1 MKKKILLV
9 EDQALIAMDEQRI
22 LENYGFE
29 VLTALSGQDAVSAV
43 QNHTDIS
50 LILMDIDLG
59 SGISGIEAASLILQ
73 QHELPIVFLTSHSE
87 KEYVEKVEKVTS
99 YGLLTK
105 NSGEFVLI
113 QSIKMALKLFEAHT
127 RLQQSEHETRT
138 LLENLSS
145 GIVKVTVQGKIT
157 FFSQGAERLFGY
169 SAEEILDQTIFATIL
184 PQRESTGRNLE
195 ELLQQVL
202 LQPEQFK
209 YLEHENLHKNGS
221 RIWVSWRNTP
231 VYDPNGKLLYI
242 LSIADDITL
251 HKKAEQTLQQS
262 EQKFRQLFMQHTA
275 PKLIIDPLQDG
286 RIVDAN
292 RAASEF
298 YGFSREE
305 LCGMSTSDIHI
316 MPVNKRM
323 EAWFEPD
330 TSKRRSKFTTRH
342 CTADGTVKD
351 VEVYASPVTIH
362 GRELLYSIIT
372 DISDTKQFARAL
384 QERNKKYRLIT
395 ENSADIIVQVDA
407 HLKPLYIS
415 PSATKTLGYTLADFT
430 DATILDLVPP
440 YDREQLE
447 AVLAEVLQHKARN
460 LTHTHRVISKSG
472 SLHWFETRA
481 TLSYDEYGNFTGA
494 SYVDRDITEQKNTQ
508 EALRRSEELHRGILE
523 ASPHGIIQTD
533 LQGNILFINNEYIRM
548 YGAASKQQLVGRNVF
563 DFLPAA
569 QMEIARQNLKKT
581 LEQGSVHRIQYTTYK
596 LDGSLFDVEL
606 SAATMCET
614 DGTPVGFIGV
624 THDITEFKQKEAEV
638 EQLLHEKEQLLR
650 EVHHRIKNHMNT
662 LYSII
667 SLNAH
672 YYDST
677 EITAVFEEVRTKIR
691 LMQSIYDTL
700 YKGEQVD
707 SVQLVPFLHQLIA
720 ELQAAYVYTQDIS
733 IHKDIQEMVVT
744 AKQSLPIGII
754 INELLT
760 NSLKYAFEDKPSGR
774 IHVSVYQ
781 PEDRRLAIEV
791 ADDGRGMPDKLLTE
805 GAYGF
810 GLTLV
815 QGYARQY
822 DGQIQIGNNK
832 GTTVQVFLDL
842 E

>member
-9 EDQALIAMDEQRI
+9 EDQVLIAMDEQRI
-22 LENYGFE
+22 LENCGFE
-29 VLTALSGQDAVSAV
+29 VLTALSGQEAVTAV
-43 QNHTDIS
+43 QNHTDIN

-59 SGISGIEAASLILQ
+59 SGINGIEAATLILQ

-87 KEYVEKVEKVTS
+87 KAYVEKVEQVTS
-99 YGLLTK
+99 YGLITK
-105 NSGEFVLI
+105 HSGEFVLI

-138 LLENLSS
+138 LVENLNS
-145 GIVKVTVQGKIT
+145 GIVKVTAQGKIS
-157 FFSQGAERLFGY
+157 FFSKGAERLFGY
-169 SAEEILDQTIFATIL
+169 SAEEILDQSIFATIL
-184 PQRESTGRNLE
+184 PQRESSGRNLK

-221 RIWVSWRNTP
+221 RIWVAWRNTP
-231 VYDPNGKLLYI
+231 VYDNHGNLLHI
-242 LSIADDITL
+242 LSIADDISL
-251 HKKAEQTLQQS
+251 HKKAEEALRES

-292 RAASEF
+292 WAASEF

-316 MPVNKRM
+316 MPVNKRI

-330 TSKRRSKFTTRH
+330 THKRQSKFSTRH
-342 CTADGTVKD
+342 RTVDGTVKD
-351 VEVYASPVTIH
+351 VEVYASPITI
-362 GRELLYSIIT
+362 RNQELLYAIIT
-372 DISDTKQFARAL
+372 DISDTRIFARAL

-407 HLKPLYIS
+407 QLNPLYIS

-430 DATILDLVPP
+430 DATILDAVPA
-440 YDREQLE
+440 YDRPKLE
-447 AVLAEVLQHKARN
+447 AAIAEALQHKARN

-472 SLHWFETRA
+472 SLRWFETRA
-481 TLSYDEYGNFTGA
+481 TLSYDENGNFSGA
-494 SYVDRDITEQKNTQ
+494 SYVDRDITEQKNTE

-523 ASPHGIIQTD
+523 ASPNGIIQTD
-533 LQGNILFINNEYIRM
+533 LQGNILFINNEYIHM
-548 YGAASKQQLVGRNVF
+548 YGAESKQQIIGRNVC

-569 QMEIARQNLKKT
+569 QMETARKNLKKT
-581 LEQGSVHRIQYTTYK
+581 LEQGSVHRIQYKTYK

-606 SAATMCET
+606 SAATMCDT
-614 DGTPVGFIGV
+614 DGTPVGFIGI

-662 LYSII
+662 LYSIF

-672 YYDST
+672 YYDSP
-677 EITAVFEEVRTKIR
+677 EISAVFDEVRTKIR

-700 YKGEQVD
+700 YRGEQVD
-707 SVQLVPFLHQLIA
+707 SVQLVPFLHPLIE
-720 ELQAAYVYTQDIS
+720 ELQAAYVYAQDITM
-733 IHKDIQEMVVT
+733 HKDIQDVVVT

-760 NSLKYAFEDKPSGR
+760 NALKHAFNDRPAGR

-781 PEDRRLAIEV
+781 PDARRLAIEV
-791 ADDGRGMPDKLLTE
+791 ADDGQGMPDNMLAE
-805 GAYGF
+805 SSYGF

-822 DGQIQIGNNK
+822 DGRMLISTNN
-832 GTTVQVFLDL
+832 GTTVQVLMDL